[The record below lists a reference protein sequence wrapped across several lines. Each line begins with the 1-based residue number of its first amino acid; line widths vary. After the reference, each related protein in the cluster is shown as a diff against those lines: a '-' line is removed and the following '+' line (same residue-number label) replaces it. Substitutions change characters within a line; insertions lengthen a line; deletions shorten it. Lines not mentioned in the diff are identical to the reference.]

1 MSGSTEQRI
10 VRRPIYNS
18 VEIAVKGLLMSGNG
32 SAGPSPI
39 RYLFGPWRF
48 FVHPSCGLCA
58 AVGSI
63 RWSARRVMLELRES
77 ICRGKFSSEISRA
90 SCPGSFGPAC

>member
-18 VEIAVKGLLMSGNG
+18 VEIAVKGVSMSGNG
-32 SAGPSPI
+32 SAEPSPI
-39 RYLFGPWRF
+39 RYLFGSWRF

-63 RWSARRVMLELRES
+63 R
-77 ICRGKFSSEISRA
+77 
-90 SCPGSFGPAC
+90 